1 MKVVKNVLSRAWL
14 VLVAALSYWLFK
26 IRNKVIVCG
35 KNNIP
40 KDIGGV
46 LFVSNHQTLIDSFL
60 IGISI
65 VSVFDIIFNYNRI
78 PWNVPDSK
86 NFFRSRF
93 GRFLMSLSK
102 TVPAHRHSLKK
113 EIITQDINRFT
124 DILKKSNLV
133 LFFEGTRTR
142 NGDIGDCNYGVAETI
157 RTAKPRKVIPIRLEG
172 VQAIMP
178 IESGFNFAKIYGGN
192 RGKIIFGPAIKFSD
206 ITNLEKI
213 KIEVKEAVKR
223 LSS

>member
-1 MKVVKNVLSRAWL
+1 MKVVKNILSRAWL
-14 VLVAALSYWLFK
+14 LFVAGLSYWLFK
-26 IRNKVIVCG
+26 IRNKVKVYG

-40 KDIGGV
+40 KDAGGV

-60 IGISI
+60 IGISV
-65 VSVFDIIFNYNRI
+65 VSVFDIIFKYNRI

-86 NFFRSRF
+86 NFFGSRL

-102 TVPAHRHSLKK
+102 AIPAHRHSLKK
-113 EIITQDINRFT
+113 ETILQDINRFT
-124 DILKKSNLV
+124 AILKQSGLV

-142 NGDIGDCNYGVAETI
+142 SGDIGDCNYGVAETI
-157 RTAKPRKVIPIRLEG
+157 RTAEPRKVIPIRLEG

-192 RGKIIFGPAIKFSD
+192 KGKIIFGPAIKFSD
-206 ITNLEKI
+206 ITNLEQI
-213 KIEVKEAVKR
+213 KTEVKEAVKG
-223 LSS
+223 LSN